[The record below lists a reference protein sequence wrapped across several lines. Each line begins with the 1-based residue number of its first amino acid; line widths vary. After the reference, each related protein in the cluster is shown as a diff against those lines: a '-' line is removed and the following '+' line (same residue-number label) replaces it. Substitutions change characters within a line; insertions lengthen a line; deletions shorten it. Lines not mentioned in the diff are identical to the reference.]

1 MILMARHGEN
11 IYKRKD
17 GRWEARVLK
26 GYSETGKATYAYFY
40 GRTYREA
47 KDKILTSLPFVNLN
61 TTTKV
66 EVKNEDETL
75 KFENVL
81 DKWLENSKIRLKES
95 SYVKYFNLIN
105 KHIKPV
111 LGQYLLSDI
120 TNATL
125 NSFVAEKLKTGKLD
139 ASNGL
144 SEKTV
149 KDIMT
154 LIKSVLR
161 FAQDES
167 LLSDV
172 KINLKLPHEKK
183 SDIRVLTK
191 EEQSSLEKYLC
202 SDIDESKLGV
212 LLCMYTG
219 LRIGEIC
226 ALKWCDISLSE
237 KTLTVN
243 RTMQRIQTLDENC
256 PSKTK
261 ITVTIPKS
269 DCSLRII
276 PLPDCLTDKLKAF
289 RPVSPA
295 AYFLTGKSGRYI
307 EPRTYQN
314 RFKSY
319 ILNCGIENANFH
331 STRHTFATRCVEVGF
346 EIKSLSEILGHANVN
361 ITLDRY
367 VHPSFDLKR
376 SNMNKL
382 NGLY

>member
-1 MILMARHGEN
+1 MARHGEN

-61 TTTKV
+61 LTTKV
-66 EVKNEDETL
+66 EVKNEDEAL

-81 DKWLENSKIRLKES
+81 DTWLKNSKIRLKES

-105 KHIKPV
+105 RHIKPV

-276 PLPDCLTDKLKAF
+276 PLPDCLIDKLKAF
-289 RPVSPA
+289 RPVSPT

>member
-1 MILMARHGEN
+1 MARHGEN